1 MMWMQMKKKHQKVCF
16 RFLLSEIFY
25 YFCNGFELLV
35 SFVLKLCYKIKLIY
49 PLSKPPKVLFEH
61 RLTLFRRETPTEC
74 KVTKKFGNQMYLTTL
89 IKLLYVDLD
98 IF

>member
-1 MMWMQMKKKHQKVCF
+1 MLQ
-16 RFLLSEIFY
+16 
-25 YFCNGFELLV
+25 
-35 SFVLKLCYKIKLIY
+35 IKLIY
-49 PLSKPPKVLFEH
+49 PLSKPQKVLFEH

-74 KVTKKFGNQMYLTTL
+74 KVTKKFGNLMYLTTL

>member
-1 MMWMQMKKKHQKVCF
+1 MIIDKNFKMRVEDIN
-16 RFLLSEIFY
+16 EIFTM
-25 YFCNGFELLV
+25 L